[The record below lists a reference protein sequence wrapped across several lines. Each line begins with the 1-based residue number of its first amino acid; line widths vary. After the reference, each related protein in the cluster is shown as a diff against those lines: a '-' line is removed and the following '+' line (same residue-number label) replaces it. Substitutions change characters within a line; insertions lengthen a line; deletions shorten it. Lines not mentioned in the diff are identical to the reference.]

1 MRLYAFH
8 PAALL
13 EAEHAAHFY
22 EEQQAELGKRFIEA
36 LSDALTR
43 VRRSPGMYR
52 KIKGSVRK
60 CRVMHFP
67 YGLIFRENN
76 NCIEVLAVMHLR
88 RQPGYWE
95 KRV

>member
-43 VRRSPGMYR
+43 IRRSPGNVSKDKRECQKMSSNAF
-52 KIKGSVRK
+52 SVWT
-60 CRVMHFP
+60 
-67 YGLIFRENN
+67 YLS
-76 NCIEVLAVMHLR
+76 
-88 RQPGYWE
+88 
-95 KRV
+95 